1 MKNKTI
7 YLNWAQAGLVNKC
20 LQGWA
25 DMFADSDPIDWSL
38 LGHINFVTAHE
49 LHVKELKRH
58 EITTWQKSDFCIC
71 GTNREIKTSKTEVNT
86 STCSFSS
93 KYKNIDLQ
101 SYELYETSK
110 NSPLKCCMSDILA
123 KNKLQIKYKKNRDAQ
138 IWYLDGRHVQRE
150 LKKLDWTSALIHLAT
165 QQWEIQVELI

>member
-20 LQGWA
+20 LPGWA
-25 DMFADSDPIDWSL
+25 DMFVDSDPIDWSL

-49 LHVKELKRH
+49 LHVKELKD
-58 EITTWQKSDFCIC
+58 TKSLHDKNLTSVFVNIE
-71 GTNREIKTSKTEVNT
+71 GTNREIKTLKIKTSKTEVNT

-123 KNKLQIKYKKNRDAQ
+123 KNKLQIKYKKIGMLRSD
-138 IWYLDGRHVQRE
+138 IWMGGTSNANS
-150 LKKLDWTSALIHLAT
+150 KSWTERPCWSI
-165 QQWEIQVELI
+165 

>member
-1 MKNKTI
+1 MSSRLSWYVCRLWPYWLI
-7 YLNWAQAGLVNKC
+7 SA
-20 LQGWA
+20 
-25 DMFADSDPIDWSL
+25 WSHQFCD
-38 LGHINFVTAHE
+38 GTWTACQRVE
-49 LHVKELKRH
+49 RH

-150 LKKLDWTSALIHLAT
+150 LKKLDWTSVLIHLAT

>member
-1 MKNKTI
+1 MCLPTLTLLTDLCLVTSILWRRMNCMSKSWKTRNH
-7 YLNWAQAGLVNKC
+7 Y
-20 LQGWA
+20 
-25 DMFADSDPIDWSL
+25 M
-38 LGHINFVTAHE
+38 T
-49 LHVKELKRH
+49 
-58 EITTWQKSDFCIC
+58 KSDFCIC

>member
-1 MKNKTI
+1 MSSRLSWYVCRLWPYWLI
-7 YLNWAQAGLVNKC
+7 SA
-20 LQGWA
+20 
-25 DMFADSDPIDWSL
+25 WSHQFCD
-38 LGHINFVTAHE
+38 GAWTACQRVE
-49 LHVKELKRH
+49 RH

-123 KNKLQIKYKKNRDAQ
+123 KNKLQIKYKKIGMLRSD
-138 IWYLDGRHVQRE
+138 IWMGGTSNANS
-150 LKKLDWTSALIHLAT
+150 KSWTERPCWSI
-165 QQWEIQVELI
+165 